1 MTESKESDFMPSIRS
16 HVSDY
21 GHEKEKKKEK
31 KKSHSQWSYVMS
43 TSPSDT
49 WQCNDHHYCL
59 REARYLTRFSSGSPA
74 LLEPSTNSALLSLC

>member
-1 MTESKESDFMPSIRS
+1 MPSIRS